1 MSWLDFRDIPPT
13 IGNLSDLYIDY
24 LTGFQNVKQYYAGDF
39 RNPEDWK
46 ATLDQVSRKKRDRSI
61 LFRVLI
67 EQNKN
72 FHCSIKTLANI
83 DLLHND
89 NTFAVV
95 TGQQV
100 GIFGGPLYT
109 VYKIL
114 TELKLTEIL
123 KDRYPEYNFVPVFWL
138 ESEDHDFEEMNSITI
153 IGQDNSPVR
162 VSYLLGGKPLEKNP
176 GPVGSL
182 RFEEHLQDFFS
193 SLDSALFSTEFKPK
207 LIETLRH
214 SYHMGATFTQSFVSW
229 INKLFEDSGLVFCN
243 INDREFKQL
252 LTPMFLHECKRRS
265 EISQLIITL
274 SAELEQRYHAQVKP
288 KAVNLFMFHKGG
300 RYLIEPRE
308 QEQDFSL
315 KGTRYYL
322 SPDELTTAIQSTP
335 ELFSPNVILRPICQ
349 DTILPTAVY
358 IGGPGEIAYFAQL
371 KPVYELFDVPMPIIY
386 PRASVTILEERLEKI
401 IEKYQIDV
409 ADFFSDSDLLIRR
422 ISNQISEVKVDTIF
436 PSTQQRISEV
446 LTELQFGL
454 TQIDPTLLGALEHT
468 KQKIAAILDQ
478 LKSRTTSAQQ
488 RKNEIALSQIQ
499 KVANHLTPNGN
510 FQERELSI
518 VYFINKYGM
527 EFTRWLN
534 DEVKIDR
541 FEHQILHL

>member
-1 MSWLDFRDIPPT
+1 MSWLDFRDIPAT
-13 IGNLSDLYIDY
+13 TGNLSNLYIDY
-24 LTGFQNVKQYYAGDF
+24 LSRFQNVHQYFSGDF
-39 RNPEDWK
+39 RNPDDWK
-46 ATLDQVSRKKRDRSI
+46 SVLEQTAQKKRDRST

-72 FHCSIKTLANI
+72 FHCSVKTLANI

-100 GIFGGPLYT
+100 GILGGPLYT

-114 TELKLTEIL
+114 TALKLTETL

-138 ESEDHDFEEMNSITI
+138 ESEDHDFAEMNSVTL
-153 IGQDNSPVR
+153 IGQDNSPV
-162 VSYLLGGKPLEKNP
+162 SIPYLIGGKPLEKNP
-176 GPVGSL
+176 GPVGSI
-182 RFEEHLQDFFS
+182 RFDEHLQEFFTA
-193 SLDSALFSTEFKPK
+193 LDTTLLATEFKSK
-207 LIETLRH
+207 LLETLHH
-214 SYHMGATFTQSFVSW
+214 SYHLGATFTQSFVSW
-229 INKLFEDSGLVFCN
+229 INKLFEDSGLVFCD

-252 LTPMFLHECKRRS
+252 LIPVFLHECQHRS
-265 EISQLIITL
+265 EISGRIITL

-288 KAVNLFMFHKGG
+288 KAVNLFMFYKGG
-300 RYLIEPRE
+300 RYLIEPRD

-315 KGTRYYL
+315 KGTRFYL
-322 SPDELTTAIQSTP
+322 SPDELTLAVQSTP
-335 ELFSPNVILRPICQ
+335 ELFSPNVVLRPICQ

-371 KPVYELFDVPMPIIY
+371 KPVYELFDVPMPLIY

-401 IEKYQIDV
+401 IQKYQLEVIDL
-409 ADFFSDSDLLIRR
+409 FSDTDLLVRR
-422 ISNQISEVKVDTIF
+422 ISEQISEVKVDAIF
-436 PSTQQRISEV
+436 PTTQQRISEV

-454 TQIDPTLLGALEHT
+454 TQIDPTLIGALEHT
-468 KQKIAAILDQ
+468 KQKISATLDQ
-478 LKSRTTSAQQ
+478 LRDRTTAAQQ
-488 RKNEIALSQIQ
+488 KKNEIALSQIQ
-499 KVANHLTPNGN
+499 KVANHIIPNSN

-518 VYFINKYGM
+518 VYFVNKYGM
-527 EFTRWLN
+527 DFTRWLM